1 MSEEFS
7 NSSSSTEQN
16 NANDRELSFSVPQ
29 METVPVRILL
39 YRNHRHHGAMMK
51 LRLSP
56 EEIDNLP
63 QRPRVPHFFWQR
75 PVRIIN
81 LLLYASHCQRWQ
93 FPPLPSLKG
102 MMKYTK
108 IWVGGKGGVE
118 WFFKKSAEETSCCL
132 S

>member
-63 QRPRVPHFFWQR
+63 QRPRVPHFF
-75 PVRIIN
+75 
-81 LLLYASHCQRWQ
+81 
-93 FPPLPSLKG
+93 
-102 MMKYTK
+102 
-108 IWVGGKGGVE
+108 
-118 WFFKKSAEETSCCL
+118 
-132 S
+132 

>member
-63 QRPRVPHFFWQR
+63 QRPRVPDFF
-75 PVRIIN
+75 
-81 LLLYASHCQRWQ
+81 
-93 FPPLPSLKG
+93 
-102 MMKYTK
+102 
-108 IWVGGKGGVE
+108 
-118 WFFKKSAEETSCCL
+118 
-132 S
+132 